1 MGILFFSKPKS
12 INPLLHYLLF
22 HTGRFFMLMAN
33 MFRDL
38 ERFPVYYRL
47 ALKEVNSFIGGSLV
61 IVVVIST
68 FIGAVTTLQTAY
80 QLTSDLVPKS
90 IIGTIV
96 SVTML
101 LELAPTVV
109 MFVIAGRIGSKI
121 ASEIGTMRVTEQ
133 IDALEVMGVN
143 SAAYLILPKLVG
155 GFIALPVLVTISA
168 FLGHLGGIV
177 AGHLSGAVTA
187 TEFTLGLREYYES
200 YQIVVMYAKAFTF
213 GLLITSIPSYQ
224 GFFTHGGALEVGSS
238 STKAVVY
245 ACLAMVVADYLIAE
259 IML

>member
-1 MGILFFSKPKS
+1 MGQ
-12 INPLLHYLLF
+12 
-22 HTGRFFMLMAN
+22 
-33 MFRDL
+33 MFRNL
-38 ERFPVYYRL
+38 ERFKIYYHL
-47 ALKEVNSFIGGSLV
+47 TLKETNTFIAGSLL

-68 FIGAVTTLQTAY
+68 FIGGVSTLQTAY
-80 QLTSDLVPKS
+80 QLTSSLISRS

-143 SAAYLILPKLVG
+143 SAAYLILPKV
-155 GFIALPVLVTISA
+155 IAGLISIPILVTISA
-168 FLGHLGGIV
+168 FLGHFGGIA
-177 AGHLSGAVTA
+177 AGHISGAVSA
-187 TEFTLGLREYYES
+187 AEFQQGLRDYYEP
-200 YQIVVMYAKAFTF
+200 YQVAVMYVKAFTF
-213 GLLITSIPSYQ
+213 GGLITMISSYQ
-224 GFFTHGGALEVGSS
+224 GYYTRGGALEVGTS
-238 STKAVVY
+238 STRAVVY
-245 ACLAMVVADYLIAE
+245 SCLAMVVADYLIAE